1 MTHTKGRIV
10 ATMAALLFLAG
21 VSAGIAQDVATP
33 SGDAAATK
41 DAAAQSDAQKARD
54 YVLKSI
60 APLGYDRTRK
70 LFDQVGVD
78 KSAQTAFYACLCGAG
93 AIMGSGVG
101 FHPEPWGDCQNTLPC
116 KGGNWGCV
124 AFDFPRDK
132 DTWTRCAAQQVG
144 DGNILDTILAN
155 VKKPGKPPAQAVPSA
170 PDSQYKK
177 LCDAAF
183 LTFPRA
189 APRVAEQGTG
199 IIWDDDMIS
208 KSFQD
213 AIAAY
218 QRDHEPA
225 QPSNAVST
233 NGNMGP
239 AEGYGLWLFGHGQD
253 VLGGPQSTQ
262 IEAGN
267 AVRLD
272 EVRTILK
279 QSRDAIQEARERFH
293 KKFEYDSPTNE
304 DTQKFLDLITKLQ
317 NRVAKLEIEERAL
330 THIRES
336 VRRGTEMALL
346 DSIKAAKSAKP
357 KGEKLTP
364 GDVLYL
370 ALKQTDGKVNQAL
383 LLSHNTLRA
392 LARPGLGDFEVTGV
406 QEERTFFDETFVRL
420 REGDNSG
427 PFYHIF
433 GTAFFAYQ
441 QRAANLVLPQI
452 VGSEAANLA
461 EQLFRET
468 YPKSPQPPDPVKYC
482 FNYWGAEAGSALYDL
497 ANAAVPRTPM
507 Q

>member
-1 MTHTKGRIV
+1 MTHTRGRIV
-10 ATMAALLFLAG
+10 ATMATLLLLAG
-21 VSAGIAQDVATP
+21 VSAGSAQD
-33 SGDAAATK
+33 AAQPAGETTAK
-41 DAAAQSDAQKARD
+41 DAAASQGNAQKAHD
-54 YVLKSI
+54 YVLKAI

-70 LFDQVGVD
+70 LFDQVGID
-78 KSAQTAFYACLCGAG
+78 KSAQTAFYACLCSAG
-93 AIMGSGVG
+93 AVMGSGVG
-101 FHPEPWGDCQNTLPC
+101 FYPEPGGDCQNTLPC

-124 AFDFPRDK
+124 AFDFPADQEL
-132 DTWTRCAAQQVG
+132 WARCAARQG
-144 DGNILDTILAN
+144 NGNILDTILA
-155 VKKPGKPPAQAVPSA
+155 KLKRPDKPPAQSVPSA
-170 PDSQYKK
+170 PDNQYKK

-189 APRVAEQGTG
+189 APRVAEEGTG
-199 IIWDDDMIS
+199 IIWDNDMIS

-218 QRDHEPA
+218 QKDHEPG

-233 NGNMGP
+233 NRKMGS

-253 VLGGPQSTQ
+253 VLGGPQSTR

-279 QSRDAIQEARERFH
+279 QSRAAIQEARERFH
-293 KKFEYDSPTNE
+293 KRFEYDSPTNQ
-304 DTQKFLDLITKLQ
+304 DTQKFLDLIAKLQ
-317 NRVAKLEIEERAL
+317 NRVDKLEIEERAL
-330 THIRES
+330 THVRDS
-336 VRRGTEMALL
+336 VRQGTEMALL
-346 DSIKAAKSAKP
+346 DAIKAAKSAKP

-406 QEERTFFDETFVRL
+406 QEERSFFDETFVRL
-420 REGDNSG
+420 REGDNTG

-441 QRAANLVLPQI
+441 QRVSNLVLPQI

-461 EQLFRET
+461 EQVFRET
-468 YPKSPQPPDPVKYC
+468 YPKSPQLPDPVKYC

-497 ANAAVPRTPM
+497 AHAAVPRTPM